1 VSSVPEEHRRAA
13 PTSVRCAVLTV
24 SDTRTLAT
32 DTGGQ
37 LLVDL
42 LECSGHRVLDRQIV
56 RDDLSAIREWVT
68 RWRDRSDIEAIFI
81 TGGTG
86 LSRRDQTI
94 EAIRP
99 MFEKELPGFGELFR
113 LLSFQKIGPA
123 AILSRATAGLVGRIM
138 VFALPGSP
146 GAIQLAMEKLVLPEL
161 GHVIRESQR

>member
-1 VSSVPEEHRRAA
+1 MSSVPEEHRRAA

>member
-1 VSSVPEEHRRAA
+1 
-13 PTSVRCAVLTV
+13 VLTV